1 MFLPVGVA
9 RSPMRMILVL
19 AASAVALASCGGG
32 DAAQKKGRE
41 APLVTLGAVQ
51 SARFVERIDAV
62 GTARAN
68 EQVTLTAPVTQRIVR
83 LNFLAPQLTQAIL
96 AGTQPAS
103 VNAMSLRSA
112 ELPIDWDE
120 QHAMFR
126 L

>member
-1 MFLPVGVA
+1 MDAAAGWRSDIATIA
-9 RSPMRMILVL
+9 RSENINDSWVP
-19 AASAVALASCGGG
+19 
-32 DAAQKKGRE
+32 
-41 APLVTLGAVQ
+41 
-51 SARFVERIDAV
+51 
-62 GTARAN
+62 
-68 EQVTLTAPVTQRIVR
+68 RIVR